1 MQRLTPDDNA
11 IAERLQI
18 EPEFVAFAAARKL
31 PVPELTPFVDA
42 SPAELQALAHR
53 RFFGALLLRELAAA
67 AGDERQLQQVT
78 TRFGADGG
86 ELQRF
91 WESAERNLQLVRS
104 MCQELNW
111 TVLARLLKRLRD
123 WFRCRVPRSFQCFV
137 HLQDVPFA
145 CVLFLARK
153 EWTVREIAERGKRA
167 LAETLI
173 AGLSSSFGIITVPA
187 RRISE
192 NVVMQPRRRDYE
204 QFRKR
209 MWSVAE
215 RLHDAAVECLA
226 EREMKRMEDQLESC
240 DLSLLMSPLATEKE
254 VMMNA
259 FENEGESDGER
270 SEGVLPVSDD
280 TYSEVVSEEDDSI
293 PPPASL
299 YQAET
304 QELEEA
310 SVKRM
315 RCEYG
320 GHVMTEG
327 LLQQYVCNGVQVT
340 FQGDYK
346 SL

>member
-1 MQRLTPDDNA
+1 
-11 IAERLQI
+11 
-18 EPEFVAFAAARKL
+18 
-31 PVPELTPFVDA
+31 
-42 SPAELQALAHR
+42 
-53 RFFGALLLRELAAA
+53 
-67 AGDERQLQQVT
+67 
-78 TRFGADGG
+78 
-86 ELQRF
+86 
-91 WESAERNLQLVRS
+91 
-104 MCQELNW
+104 
-111 TVLARLLKRLRD
+111 
-123 WFRCRVPRSFQCFV
+123 
-137 HLQDVPFA
+137 
-145 CVLFLARK
+145 
-153 EWTVREIAERGKRA
+153 
-167 LAETLI
+167 
-173 AGLSSSFGIITVPA
+173 
-187 RRISE
+187 
-192 NVVMQPRRRDYE
+192 
-204 QFRKR
+204 
-209 MWSVAE
+209 
-215 RLHDAAVECLA
+215 
-226 EREMKRMEDQLESC
+226 
-240 DLSLLMSPLATEKE
+240 
-254 VMMNA
+254 MNA

>member
-1 MQRLTPDDNA
+1 M
-11 IAERLQI
+11 
-18 EPEFVAFAAARKL
+18 
-31 PVPELTPFVDA
+31 TPFVDA
-42 SPAELQALAHR
+42 SPAELRALAHR

-78 TRFGADGG
+78 RRFGADGG

-91 WESAERNLQLVRS
+91 WESAERHLQLVRA

-111 TVLARLLKRLRD
+111 TVLVRLLARLRD

-137 HLQDVPFA
+137 HLENVPFA

-173 AGLSSSFGIITVPA
+173 AGLSSSFGIVAAPA
-187 RRISE
+187 HRISDD
-192 NVVMQPRRRDYE
+192 VVIQPRRRDYE
-204 QFRKR
+204 RFREQMR
-209 MWSVAE
+209 EVAE

-226 EREMKRMEDQLESC
+226 EREMKRMEEQLESC

-254 VMMNA
+254 IMMNA
-259 FENEGESDGER
+259 FENEGESDAER
-270 SEGVLPVSDD
+270 SDGVLPVSDD
-280 TYSEVVSEEDDSI
+280 THSEVVSEEEESI
-293 PPPASL
+293 PPPASQ
-299 YQAET
+299 YQVET
-304 QELEEA
+304 QEFEEVPA
-310 SVKRM
+310 KRV

-320 GHVMTEG
+320 GTVMTEG
-327 LLQQYVCNGVQVT
+327 LFQQYACNGVQVT

-346 SL
+346 SF